1 MKHTL
6 FLTFSNGQ
14 QIKLDFNDLREA
26 YDYAR
31 NKVSFSVMKRLEI
44 GDPESKAEHR
54 RALWDREWDDASKL
68 AGMRMPK

>member
-1 MKHTL
+1 
-6 FLTFSNGQ
+6 
-14 QIKLDFNDLREA
+14 
-26 YDYAR
+26 
-31 NKVSFSVMKRLEI
+31 MKRLEI